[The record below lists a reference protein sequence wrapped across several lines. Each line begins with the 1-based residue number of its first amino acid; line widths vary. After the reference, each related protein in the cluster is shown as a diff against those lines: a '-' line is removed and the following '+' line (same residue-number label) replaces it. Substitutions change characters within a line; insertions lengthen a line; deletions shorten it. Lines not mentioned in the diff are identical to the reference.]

1 MNKIGIMG
9 GRLSSP
15 IENEIQCFPHHNW
28 QEEFRLA
35 KEVGFNC
42 IDWIVDG
49 YEHNPIFND
58 ELILQMKDFS
68 QKFNVKINTICA
80 DYFLFQKIFNEKD
93 ENIKKN
99 MDFLKRLILQAKKFE
114 IEIIEI
120 PFVDNSSLKT
130 DSDKNELIENLQTI
144 SPLIK
149 ENGMKIA
156 LETDLPPRELKKFVE
171 EIDNSNI
178 LLNYDVGNSTSLKYD
193 IKEEWELLSEYFISV
208 HVKDREFHGNTVPFG
223 SGDVN
228 FSLFFDLIKTKNYS
242 GDLIIQGA
250 REDLDGNVNNPLST
264 CDKYF
269 KFVKQYLD

>member
-1 MNKIGIMG
+1 MG

-15 IENEIQCFPHHNW
+15 IENEIQCFPHQNW

-35 KEVGFNC
+35 QQVGCNS

-49 YEHNPIFND
+49 YEQNPIFND
-58 ELILQMKDFS
+58 KLILQMQDLS

-93 ENIKKN
+93 ENIEKN
-99 MDFLKRLILQAKKFE
+99 MDFLKRLIRQAKKFGV
-114 IEIIEI
+114 EIIEI

-130 DSDKNELIENLQTI
+130 DNDKNELIENLQGI

-149 ENGMKIA
+149 ENGIKIA

-208 HVKDREFHGNTVPFG
+208 HVKDREFHGNTVPLG
-223 SGDVN
+223 NGDVN

-242 GDLIIQGA
+242 GELIIQGA
-250 REDLDGNVNNPLST
+250 RDDLEGNRNNPLST

>member
-1 MNKIGIMG
+1 MG

-35 KEVGFNC
+35 QQVGFNS

-49 YEHNPIFND
+49 YEQNPIFND
-58 ELILQMKDFS
+58 KLILQMQDLS

-93 ENIKKN
+93 ENIEKN
-99 MDFLKRLILQAKKFE
+99 MDFLKRLIRQAKKFGV
-114 IEIIEI
+114 EIIEI

-130 DSDKNELIENLQTI
+130 DNDKNELIENLQGI

-149 ENGMKIA
+149 ENGIKIA

-171 EIDNSNI
+171 EIDNSTNDI
-178 LLNYDVGNSTSLKYD
+178 DTQDSKNNFVNKNSYDPK
-193 IKEEWELLSEYFISV
+193 
-208 HVKDREFHGNTVPFG
+208 
-223 SGDVN
+223 DVN
-228 FSLFFDLIKTKNYS
+228 DKI
-242 GDLIIQGA
+242 
-250 REDLDGNVNNPLST
+250 LSNSM
-264 CDKYF
+264 DIFKYLL
-269 KFVKQYLD
+269 KISKKI